1 MAAVGVEGTINEV
14 WADAAEPDTDQLSPL
29 PIANRAKLRGL
40 WPKKE
45 RKETWWKYNRVLREL
60 GKQEFSPEEPR
71 SQALELLLELRNSF
85 VHYKPTWQTRAVPH
99 ELEQTELATL
109 GRHAF
114 VSEGNPFFP
123 GVILGHGG
131 ASWAIRVALA
141 FTDEFFRRLG
151 VPALYENYRS
161 QLAVE

>member
-29 PIANRAKLRGL
+29 PIADRAKLRGL

-71 SQALELLLELRNSF
+71 SQVRIPERLERSF
-85 VHYKPTWQTRAVPH
+85 QKH
-99 ELEQTELATL
+99 L
-109 GRHAF
+109 
-114 VSEGNPFFP
+114 N
-123 GVILGHGG
+123 
-131 ASWAIRVALA
+131 
-141 FTDEFFRRLG
+141 TD
-151 VPALYENYRS
+151 S
-161 QLAVE
+161 KTT